1 MHATNAIQLQD
12 DTRAAVPALPMLPLV
27 LPMVLGMAAI
37 ATGGILASQPIEP
50 VQVHLH
56 IGAGA
61 ATVALAGACALA
73 GLYAGS
79 LWHKARRAAA
89 KIEQTPKPDY
99 APRRR
104 ALYGSQAV
112 RPQAVRLDPVTL
124 LRADFEAVAS
134 ANPERRVEDHSA
146 FLRRVAKRC
155 CSAAI
160 ALTGVA
166 ATVLLA
172 A

>member
-1 MHATNAIQLQD
+1 MPLDAAPPQTTVAAAT
-12 DTRAAVPALPMLPLV
+12 PALPMLPLV
-27 LPMVLGMAAI
+27 LPMALGMAAI

-50 VQVHLH
+50 VQFHVQ

-61 ATVALAGACALA
+61 VTVATAGACALA

-79 LWHKARRAAA
+79 LWHRARRLALRM
-89 KIEQTPKPDY
+89 EQAPKPDY

-112 RPQAVRLDPVTL
+112 RPQAVRLDPVSL
-124 LRADFEAVAS
+124 LRADFAAVAT
-134 ANPERRVEDHSA
+134 ANPERRVEDQSA

-155 CSAAI
+155 CGAAI
-160 ALTGVA
+160 ALTAVA

>member
-1 MHATNAIQLQD
+1 MTIDATHPESD
-12 DTRAAVPALPMLPLV
+12 AAAPALPMLPLV
-27 LPMVLGMAAI
+27 LPMALGLAAI
-37 ATGGILASQPIEP
+37 ATGGILAAQPGEP
-50 VQVHLH
+50 VQFPLQ

-61 ATVALAGACALA
+61 ATVAVAGACALA

-79 LWHKARRAAA
+79 LWHRARRVAL
-89 KIEQTPKPDY
+89 KFERTPKPDF

-112 RPQAVRLDPVTL
+112 RPQAVHLDPVTL
-124 LRADFEAVAS
+124 LRADFEAVAT
-134 ANPERRVEDHSA
+134 ANPERRIEDHSA

-155 CSAAI
+155 CSVAI

-166 ATVLLA
+166 AVMLLA

>member
-1 MHATNAIQLQD
+1 MPIAATQPH
-12 DTRAAVPALPMLPLV
+12 TAAATAAPGLPMLPLV
-27 LPMVLGMAAI
+27 LPMALGLAAI

-50 VQVHLH
+50 VLFHVQ

-61 ATVALAGACALA
+61 VTVAVAGACALA
-73 GLYAGS
+73 GLYAGA
-79 LWHKARRAAA
+79 LWHRARRVAL
-89 KIEQTPKPDY
+89 KMEQAPKPDD

-112 RPQAVRLDPVTL
+112 RPQAVKLDPVTL

-134 ANPERRVEDHSA
+134 ANPKRRVEDQSA
-146 FLRRVAKRC
+146 FLHRVATRC
-155 CSAAI
+155 CGAAI
-160 ALTGVA
+160 ALTGLA
-166 ATVLLA
+166 AMVLLA